1 MLLLMLNNWYRLIL
15 HDRLHHDLLLLLLS
29 LMLLLLLPHN
39 YRLLV
44 DHLCLKHHSSQR
56 LVSVYSGVRV
66 FYLPFTN
73 VG

>member
-15 HDRLHHDLLLLLLS
+15 HDRLHHDLLLLLS
-29 LMLLLLLPHN
+29 LMLLLLLPHD

-56 LVSVYSGVRV
+56 LVSVYNGVRV